1 MNSFINTLSDTVL
14 SKKLELCGLEELQTL
29 SQTYPY
35 SSAIQLLYA
44 QKLKTSD
51 NPVYHQQLQ
60 KTLLYYSNPLFIKHL
75 IEAEEPTP
83 SLESEA
89 SVLPAGAVNTAKPEE
104 VQTKTAIAVT
114 IPEPLTIGEPSESVS
129 PEALMTSGSVKALQE
144 EQPQANPVNLDDR
157 INEEEE
163 DSLTEDPGQEAA
175 LPPLPEFKFTPLD
188 PAKAELAFTPYHTI
202 DYFAAQ
208 GIKLGDDQQ
217 GADRF
222 GTQLKSF
229 TAWLKQMKRLPG
241 ATAKGNISITE
252 EKSIEQMAAQ
262 SLQGENADTEA
273 MAQVW
278 AKQGNAKKAIDIY
291 KKLSLQIPAKSAYF
305 AAKIDHLKK

>member
-14 SKKLELCGLEELQTL
+14 SNELESCDLAALQTL
-29 SQTYPY
+29 SETYPY

-44 QKLKTSD
+44 QKLKDTG
-51 NPVYHQQLQ
+51 NAGYHKQLQ
-60 KTLLYYSNPLFIKHL
+60 KTLLYYNNPLFIKYL
-75 IEAEEPTP
+75 IE
-83 SLESEA
+83 
-89 SVLPAGAVNTAKPEE
+89 K
-104 VQTKTAIAVT
+104 
-114 IPEPLTIGEPSESVS
+114 
-129 PEALMTSGSVKALQE
+129 E
-144 EQPQANPVNLDDR
+144 EQPAVQPVDTVPVSGEDIALAETVDGD
-157 INEEEE
+157 IQTGAVIETQPVPSAVITEPVVPEEPLALATAASVDVDEPDLPEETTTESIELEE
-163 DSLTEDPGQEAA
+163 DAT
-175 LPPLPEFKFTPLD
+175 LPPLPEFKFEPID
-188 PAKAELAFTPYHTI
+188 PAKAELSFTPYHTI

-208 GIKLGDDQQ
+208 GIKLGEEQNS
-217 GADRF
+217 ADRF

-241 ATAKGNISITE
+241 ATAKGNITITE
-252 EKSIEQMAAQ
+252 EKSIEQMAEQ

-278 AKQGNAKKAIDIY
+278 AKQGNAKKAIEIY

>member
-1 MNSFINTLSDTVL
+1 MNSFINTLSNTVL
-14 SKKLELCGLEELQTL
+14 SGPLESCDLAELQRL
-29 SQTYPY
+29 SEMHPY

-44 QKLKTSD
+44 RKLQAAGSAA
-51 NPVYHQQLQ
+51 YAEQLQ
-60 KTLLYYSNPLFIKHL
+60 KTLLYYNNPVFIKHL
-75 IEAEEPTP
+75 IEREECSPVTLVNTNLAATPPPPTPLTGKDVIETAVQPKDAAETEQDPLVAEEPEEQRTT
-83 SLESEA
+83 EA
-89 SVLPAGAVNTAKPEE
+89 DEAPAVSAQVAMSAGEIHTINDGDAEMVHPEE
-104 VQTKTAIAVT
+104 
-114 IPEPLTIGEPSESVS
+114 
-129 PEALMTSGSVKALQE
+129 
-144 EQPQANPVNLDDR
+144 DDA
-157 INEEEE
+157 
-163 DSLTEDPGQEAA
+163 T
-175 LPPLPEFKFTPLD
+175 LPPLPAFRFEPID

-208 GIKLGDDQQ
+208 GIQLGEEQNA
-217 GADRF
+217 GDRF

-241 ATAKGNISITE
+241 ATAKGNITLTE
-252 EKSIEQMAAQ
+252 EKSIEQMAEQ

-278 AKQGNAKKAIDIY
+278 AKQGHAKKAIEIY